1 MREVPIHRRPAR
13 EAAAAL
19 LESAGLPV
27 SDLTDAYM
35 EHFFYVG
42 PAASAPIGLVGVEM
56 CGVDALLRSLVVNP
70 QHRSAGLGQALVAHA
85 ESHARGQGART
96 MYCLTTTAETFFRRR
111 GYVDADRNRAPAAV
125 RETREFS
132 SICPASS
139 AFLVKKL
146 LTDGPVAQE
155 KNR

>member
-1 MREVPIHRRPAR
+1 MSEVAIHRRPAR

-42 PAASAPIGLVGVEM
+42 PASAPIGLVGVEM

-70 QHRSAGLGQALVAHA
+70 EHRSAGLGQTLVAHA
-85 ESHARGQGART
+85 ESHAWGQGARAI
-96 MYCLTTTAETFFRRR
+96 YCLTTTAETFFRRR
-111 GYVDADRNRAPAAV
+111 GYVDADRDRAPAAV

-132 SICPASS
+132 AICPVSS

-146 LTDGPVAQE
+146 LADGPVAQE
-155 KNR
+155 KHR

>member
-1 MREVPIHRRPAR
+1 MSEVAIHRGPAR

-19 LESAGLPV
+19 LESADLPV

-42 PAASAPIGLVGVEM
+42 PASAPIGLVGVEM

-70 QHRSAGLGQALVAHA
+70 EHRSAGLGQTLVAHV
-85 ESHARGQGART
+85 ESHAWRQGVRAI
-96 MYCLTTTAETFFRRR
+96 YCLTTTAEAFFRRR
-111 GYVDADRNRAPAAV
+111 GYVDADRDRAPAAV

-132 SICPASS
+132 AICPASS

-146 LTDGPVAQE
+146 PADGPVAQE

>member
-1 MREVPIHRRPAR
+1 MSEVAIHRRPASG
-13 EAAAAL
+13 AAAAL

-27 SDLTDAYM
+27 SDLTDVYM
-35 EHFFYVG
+35 EDFFYVG
-42 PAASAPIGLVGVEM
+42 PASAPIGLIGVEM

-70 QHRSAGLGQALVAHA
+70 EHRSAGLGQALVAHA
-85 ESHARGQGART
+85 ESHAREQGARAI
-96 MYCLTTTAETFFRRR
+96 YCLTTTAETFFRRR
-111 GYVDADRNRAPAAV
+111 GYVDADRDRAPAAV

-132 SICPASS
+132 AICPASS

-146 LTDGPVAQE
+146 PADEPAAKE

>member
-1 MREVPIHRRPAR
+1 MSEVAIHRRPGR

-27 SDLTDAYM
+27 PDLTDVYM

-42 PAASAPIGLVGVEM
+42 PASAPIGLIGVEM

-70 QHRSAGLGQALVAHA
+70 EHRSAGLGQTLVAYA
-85 ESHARGQGART
+85 ESHAREQGARAV
-96 MYCLTTTAETFFRRR
+96 YCLTTTAETFFRRR
-111 GYVDADRNRAPAAV
+111 GYVDADRDRAPAAV

-132 SICPASS
+132 AICPASS

-146 LTDGPVAQE
+146 LADEPVAQE

>member
-1 MREVPIHRRPAR
+1 
-13 EAAAAL
+13 L

-27 SDLTDAYM
+27 SYLTDAYM

-42 PAASAPIGLVGVEM
+42 PASAPIGLVGVEM
-56 CGVDALLRSLVVNP
+56 CGMDALLRSLVVNP
-70 QHRSAGLGQALVAHA
+70 EHRSAGLGQTLVAHA
-85 ESHARGQGART
+85 ESHARGQGARAI
-96 MYCLTTTAETFFRRR
+96 YCLTTTAEAFFRRR
-111 GYVDADRNRAPAAV
+111 GYVDADRDRAPTAV

-132 SICPASS
+132 AICPASS

-146 LTDGPVAQE
+146 LADGPVAQE

>member
-1 MREVPIHRRPAR
+1 MSDVGIHRRPAR
-13 EAAAAL
+13 QAAAAL

-42 PAASAPIGLVGVEM
+42 PASAPIGLVGVEM
-56 CGVDALLRSLVVNP
+56 CGMDALLRSLVVNP
-70 QHRSAGLGQALVAHA
+70 EHRSAGLGQTLVAHA
-85 ESHARGQGART
+85 ESHARGQGARAI
-96 MYCLTTTAETFFRRR
+96 YCLTTTAEAFFRRR
-111 GYVDADRNRAPAAV
+111 GYVDADRDRAPTAV

-132 SICPASS
+132 AICPASS

-146 LTDGPVAQE
+146 LADGPVAQE

>member
-1 MREVPIHRRPAR
+1 MSEVAIHRRPAR

-19 LESAGLPV
+19 LESADLPV

-42 PAASAPIGLVGVEM
+42 PASAPIGLVGVQM
-56 CGVDALLRSLVVNP
+56 CGVDALLRSLVVIP
-70 QHRSAGLGQALVAHA
+70 VRRSAGLGQTLVAHA
-85 ESHARGQGART
+85 ESHARGQGARAI
-96 MYCLTTTAETFFRRR
+96 YCLTTTAETFFRRR
-111 GYVDADRNRAPAAV
+111 GYVDADRDRAPAAV
-125 RETREFS
+125 RKTREFS
-132 SICPASS
+132 AICPASS

-146 LTDGPVAQE
+146 LADGPVAQE